1 MPFSFC
7 FFFSTSPRL
16 CERLRVSA
24 FEKSMKFRFVWIGKT
39 KDKNWWA
46 LQDEY
51 LERLSHFVKYEIVE
65 LRDSAQHEGSEIE
78 GNRILESVNQSHFVC
93 LLDVKGR
100 SLSSPELAK
109 EIEKW
114 QNRGLKDVTFIIGG
128 ASGVSSE
135 VAEKADFSL
144 SLSFLT
150 FTHEMARVV
159 LLEQLYRAYTIIK
172 GFPYQ
177 K

>member
-1 MPFSFC
+1 M
-7 FFFSTSPRL
+7 R
-16 CERLRVSA
+16 
-24 FEKSMKFRFVWIGKT
+24 FRFVWVGKT
-39 KDKNWWA
+39 RNKNYLA

-51 LERLSHFVKYEIVE
+51 LQRLSHFVKCETVEI
-65 LRDSAQHEGSEIE
+65 RDSAPHEGKEIE
-78 GNRILESVNQSHFVC
+78 GKRILEKLNQTPFVC
-93 LLDVKGR
+93 LLDVTGR
-100 SLSSPELAK
+100 GLSSPELAK

-114 QNRGLKDVTFIIGG
+114 QNAGTKEISFVIGG
-128 ASGVSSE
+128 ADGIAPE
-135 VAEKADFSL
+135 VAASASVVL

-159 LLEQLYRAYTIIK
+159 MLEQLYRAFTIIK

>member
-1 MPFSFC
+1 
-7 FFFSTSPRL
+7 
-16 CERLRVSA
+16 
-24 FEKSMKFRFVWIGKT
+24 MKFRFVWVGKT
-39 KDKNWWA
+39 RDKNWRA
-46 LQDEY
+46 LEGEY
-51 LERLSHFVKYEIVE
+51 YQRLSHFVSCEIVE
-65 LRDSAQHEGSEIE
+65 IKDSNKEIE
-78 GNRILESVNQSHFVC
+78 SKLILEKLNQSSFVC

-100 SLSSPELAK
+100 SISSPELAK

-114 QNRGLKDVTFIIGG
+114 QNRGLKEATFIIGG
-128 ASGVSSE
+128 AEGVASRVVE
-135 VAEKADFSL
+135 RADFSL

-159 LLEQLYRAYTIIK
+159 MLEQLYRAFTIIK

>member
-1 MPFSFC
+1 M
-7 FFFSTSPRL
+7 R
-16 CERLRVSA
+16 
-24 FEKSMKFRFVWIGKT
+24 FRFVWIGKT
-39 KDKNWWA
+39 KDKRWKA
-46 LQDEY
+46 FQDDY
-51 LERLSHFVKYEIVE
+51 LKRLSHFVKTEVIE
-65 LRDSAQHEGSEIE
+65 LKDGMPPDTAGKEGE
-78 GNRILESVNQSHFVC
+78 RILENVNQNSFVV

-100 SLSSPELAK
+100 SCSSPELAE

-114 QNRGLKDVTFIIGG
+114 QNRGVKEVSFVIGG
-128 ASGVSSE
+128 ASGVSSA
-135 VAEKADFSL
+135 VAERADISL